1 MCYSAFGCSGMSN
14 VCVLCVL
21 NALRKKKARAP
32 WHRWMVWIAS
42 HPHLD
47 EWMVFCNFLRRRRR
61 PILGFCVKDSNRRKH
76 PNETHTEITVRQ
88 IRWMDNPLRE
98 TTITTGQTT
107 SGVCGLNP
115 ERLTKTHLLDYVNW
129 NTQSHLV
136 LLLLR
141 RDFTGL
147 KWCTFISQME
157 WRSEQEWVCASVW
170 AREKKTRL
178 HS

>member
-1 MCYSAFGCSGMSN
+1 MC
-14 VCVLCVL
+14 VCC
-21 NALRKKKARAP
+21 ACWTRYGKRKP
-32 WHRWMVWIAS
+32 VHRGIGEWYRSSFDFFVS

-47 EWMVFCNFLRRRRR
+47 EWTVFCNFLHRRHR
-61 PILGFCVKDSNRRKH
+61 ILGFCVKDSNRRKH
-76 PNETHTEITVRQ
+76 PNKTHTEITVRQ

-136 LLLLR
+136 LLLLLR
-141 RDFTGL
+141 RDVSGL
-147 KWCTFISQME
+147 KWCTFTSRME
-157 WRSEQEWVCASVW
+157 WRSELCKCVSE
-170 AREKKTRL
+170 REDNAIT
-178 HS
+178 